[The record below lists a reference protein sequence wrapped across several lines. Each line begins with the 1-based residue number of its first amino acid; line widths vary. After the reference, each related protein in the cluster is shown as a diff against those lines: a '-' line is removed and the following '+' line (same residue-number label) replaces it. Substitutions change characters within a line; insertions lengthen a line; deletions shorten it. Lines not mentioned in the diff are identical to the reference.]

1 MKTMMKKMIELVKE
15 GKVDEAKKLLPETYK
30 AIDTAAKKNIIHK
43 RNAGRKKARM
53 SRLVAST

>member
-1 MKTMMKKMIELVKE
+1 MMKKMIELVKE